1 MRARARVADTGRTFV
16 GASGEVDGEVEIFTP
31 TGVLAGLTAGCR
43 LSTDGAAPWRRRP
56 RARGRAGSRS
66 TAAAPSSAAES
77 QVAPDD
83 VLVVV
88 ATHPEILVH
97 MTWYSVTL
105 DLGPYRVTGELAT
118 QPGFDPERA
127 LARPGGTFVPLRDAR
142 IELVNAAG
150 IGAAERPHVY
160 VNRYAVE
167 RVVANLMLGHYFPGA
182 TLLTPETVATG

>member
-1 MRARARVADTGRTFV
+1 MA
-16 GASGEVDGEVEIFTP
+16 EVEIFTP
-31 TGVLAGLTAGCR
+31 TGVLSGLTGDVG
-43 LSTDGAAPWRRRP
+43 LSTDGAHLGADVRVREGEWFPLDAGPAEQRR
-56 RARGRAGSRS
+56 
-66 TAAAPSSAAES
+66 ES

-83 VLVVV
+83 VLVLV

-97 MTWYSVTL
+97 MTWHSVTL

-127 LARPGGTFVPLRDAR
+127 LVRPGGTFVPLRDAR

-150 IGAAERPHVY
+150 IGAADRPHVY